1 MTGLTAVVG
10 IIRRTVERVVMAV
23 GAIHGSHG
31 YNPGMIRGGGMGS
44 RPGAGMTGGTITR
57 R

>member
-10 IIRRTVERVVMAV
+10 IISSTVERVVMTVGAV
-23 GAIHGSHG
+23 GGGNGHDA
-31 YNPGMIRGGGMGS
+31 GMIRGGGMGS